1 MNKELQKLQK
11 MLQSVFKAFNDGEDY
26 AKADEVVE
34 IFKEIEGALKAI
46 KEYLED
52 KIVQASSDV
61 LSEVKTNKKE
71 IDTLNVSLDTNV
83 SYLEGKISTQIAS
96 IKALIPKMPDMPN
109 VKALENKIILDFTL
123 KLEELKKA
131 FPTIEIET
139 AGTIREK
146 LESLKGND
154 RIDKSSIRGLEEEL
168 KRIESTSGGSRGM
181 FRWNSGLQVF
191 GGGSKVGAKSLEID
205 FGSGLTA
212 TDVNGRI
219 SVIASGAG
227 GGSTAIDN
235 EVVAG
240 FGTAFS
246 LASYPVVGSVKVY
259 GLGQRL
265 IVNTDYSINSNN
277 ITTFSSWSTGEII
290 SDYLFDSAIINPM

>member
-1 MNKELQKLQK
+1 MNEELQKLQK
-11 MLQSVFKAFNDGEDY
+11 RLTSVSKAFNDGEDY

-83 SYLEGKISTQIAS
+83 SYLEEKISTQIAS

-219 SVIASGAG
+219 SVIASGS
-227 GGSTAIDN
+227 GSAPQTPTGAIN
-235 EVVAG
+235 GVNKVFVFAIAPTMVAVDQG
-240 FGTAFS
+240 KFMQRVSADTTVNWTLSGTTITLAVAPTFDIFS
-246 LASYPVVGSVKVY
+246 L
-259 GLGQRL
+259 
-265 IVNTDYSINSNN
+265 
-277 ITTFSSWSTGEII
+277 
-290 SDYLFDSAIINPM
+290 

>member
-83 SYLEGKISTQIAS
+83 SYLEEKISTQIAS

-219 SVIASGAG
+219 SVIASGS
-227 GGSTAIDN
+227 GSAPQTPTGAIN
-235 EVVAG
+235 GVNKVFVFAIAPTMVAVDQG
-240 FGTAFS
+240 KFMQRVSADTTVNWTLSGTTITLAVAPTFDIFS
-246 LASYPVVGSVKVY
+246 L
-259 GLGQRL
+259 
-265 IVNTDYSINSNN
+265 
-277 ITTFSSWSTGEII
+277 
-290 SDYLFDSAIINPM
+290 

>member
-1 MNKELQKLQK
+1 MNEELQKLQK
-11 MLQSVFKAFNDGEDY
+11 RLQSVSKAFNDGEDY

-71 IDTLNVSLDTNV
+71 IDTLNVSLDINV
-83 SYLEGKISTQIAS
+83 SYLEEKISTQIAS

-219 SVIASGAG
+219 SVIASGS
-227 GGSTAIDN
+227 GSAPQTPTGAINGVNKVFVFTTAPTM
-235 EVVAG
+235 VAVDQG
-240 FGTAFS
+240 KFMQRVSADTTVNWTLSGTTITLAVAPTFDIFS
-246 LASYPVVGSVKVY
+246 L
-259 GLGQRL
+259 
-265 IVNTDYSINSNN
+265 
-277 ITTFSSWSTGEII
+277 
-290 SDYLFDSAIINPM
+290 